1 MGRGR
6 HTCRYITLDMAT
18 RHLHTFRATR
28 VHSPAVLRRD
38 AESPRGPGLGR
49 EDAEEGAARL
59 EALAA
64 ECRGTRWAGVP
75 HPTACRCHD
84 CLTAGALTPG

>member
-1 MGRGR
+1 M
-6 HTCRYITLDMAT
+6 
-18 RHLHTFRATR
+18 
-28 VHSPAVLRRD
+28 LRRD
-38 AESPRGPGLGR
+38 AESPVGRAWGCR
-49 EDAEEGAARL
+49 EDAEEAAARL

-84 CLTAGALTPG
+84 CSTAGALTPG